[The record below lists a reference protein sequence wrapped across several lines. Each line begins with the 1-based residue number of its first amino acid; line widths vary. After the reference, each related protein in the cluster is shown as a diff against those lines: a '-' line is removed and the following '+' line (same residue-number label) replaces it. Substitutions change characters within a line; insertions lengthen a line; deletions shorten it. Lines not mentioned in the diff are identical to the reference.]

1 MRNGGWGK
9 IQVAVRRA
17 FFANPWPQTTSQ
29 LVEWTHP
36 RGAERWQRQHGRAEE
51 LGQSRAAA
59 GAERHQ

>member
-9 IQVAVRRA
+9 IPVAVRRA
-17 FFANPWPQTTSQ
+17 FFANPWPADDPASSWNGLT
-29 LVEWTHP
+29 LAVP
-36 RGAERWQRQHGRAEE
+36 RWQRQHGRAEE